1 VTGGLVRALPLA
13 VAALLAALPAA
24 AGTEVITETRKPDGS
39 TRAGTALFDG
49 TRMRVDTA
57 GGRRA
62 IVYRGDRGLLWVID
76 HTHKNFIEVARPT
89 ADALAGQAKARI
101 DSLPPDQR
109 ALAEAGLAGGV
120 EIKDTGRRGSV
131 RGIPCAE
138 LHVMA
143 AGVRIADVCRA
154 SYADAKVDRESFAAV
169 RDLERLL
176 GSSLTALMSS
186 EAREEGAA
194 VIESFAR
201 LDGVPMRVRTYE
213 AGQFESETTVTSVK
227 RLVFPK
233 GSFELPGGYAPQFS
247 INIRQ
252 PTKK

>member
-1 VTGGLVRALPLA
+1 LVL
-13 VAALLAALPAA
+13 AALLAALPAV
-24 AGTEVITETRKPDGS
+24 AGTEVVTQTRKQDGS

-49 TRMRVDTA
+49 KRMRVETA

-76 HTHKNFIEVARPT
+76 HKHKNFIEVERPT
-89 ADALAGQAKARI
+89 PEALADQAKARLN
-101 DSLPPDQR
+101 SLSPDER
-109 ALAEAGLAGGV
+109 AHAETGLAGGV
-120 EIKDTGRRGSV
+120 EIKDTGRRGIVGSV
-131 RGIPCAE
+131 PCAE

-143 AGVRIADVCRA
+143 GGVRIADVCRA
-154 SYADAKVDRESFAAV
+154 SYADAGVDRESFEAV

-176 GSSLTALMSS
+176 GSSLTALISS
-186 EAREEGAA
+186 EAREESAA

-213 AGQFESETTVTSVK
+213 AGRFESETTVTSLK
-227 RLVFPK
+227 KLAFPD
-233 GSFELPGGYAPQFS
+233 GSFELPRGYAPQFS

-252 PTKK
+252 PAKN

>member
-1 VTGGLVRALPLA
+1 MLA
-13 VAALLAALPAA
+13 VFFALAVLLVTLPAA
-24 AGTEVITETRKPDGS
+24 AGTEVLTETRRPDGS

-49 TRMRVDTA
+49 MRMRVETA

-62 IVYRGDRGLLWVID
+62 IVYRGDRGLLWVLD
-76 HTHKNFIEVARPT
+76 HKHKNFIEVERPT
-89 ADALAGQAKARI
+89 AEALAGQAKARM
-101 DSLPPDQR
+101 DSLSPDQR
-109 ALAEAGLAGGV
+109 ALAEAGLSGGV

-138 LHVMA
+138 LQVLA

-154 SYADAKVDRESFAAV
+154 SYADANVERESFEAV
-169 RDLERLL
+169 RDLEQLL
-176 GSSLTALMSS
+176 GSSVTALMPSD
-186 EAREEGAA
+186 ARAEGAA

-201 LDGVPMRVRTYE
+201 LDGIPMRVRTYE
-213 AGQFESETTVTSVK
+213 SGQFESETTVTSLK
-227 RLVFPK
+227 QKVFPK
-233 GSFELPGGYAPQFS
+233 GSFDLPGGYAPQFS